1 MSKMISA
8 LVLGGALAGAL
19 FLTTHH
25 TETIKESCKYSIDA
39 DAQMCDFRWVAN
51 K

>member
-1 MSKMISA
+1 MSKIITA

-25 TETIKESCKYSIDA
+25 TETVKESCKYSADA
-39 DAQMCDFRWVAN
+39 DGIMCDFIWVRN
-51 K
+51 